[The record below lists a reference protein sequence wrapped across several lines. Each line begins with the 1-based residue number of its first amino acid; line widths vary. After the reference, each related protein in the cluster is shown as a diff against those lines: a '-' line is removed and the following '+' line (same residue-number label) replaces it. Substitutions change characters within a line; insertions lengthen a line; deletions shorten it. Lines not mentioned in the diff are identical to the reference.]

1 MLQNYMVNFELSQ
14 EQKSKLSWV
23 RYLAVRILSRY
34 ERSDSYLDKL
44 LANELKNNDLTSQDK
59 ALLNELINGVV
70 RWKLKLDWALTGFYN
85 GDYQKCL
92 NFVKNAMRVGLYQ
105 IMFLEKIPPYAAID
119 EAVEIVKQIQGEKTA
134 GMVNAVLR
142 NLHRNLDKIR
152 YPDKEEDLVYYLAT
166 VHSHPKWMVKRWLDR
181 FSEEETEKLLISN
194 NLRPYIPIR
203 VNLLNSTIEKI
214 KYLLDKN
221 NVEYEQSRYLPQ
233 TFLLK
238 NPKFDITSTEIFQK
252 GEITIQDPSASLA
265 VMLAAP
271 KPGYSVMDIAAAPG
285 GKSFFLAELMKNQG
299 KILAIE
305 KYSSKI
311 RLINEGRDRLRLPI
325 IETIAEDARKLRFQ
339 EKVDLIFA
347 DLPCSG
353 LGTLRKKP
361 DIKWKRDSDDIPKIV
376 ELQKE
381 IVSNALRF
389 MQKGSV
395 LLYSTCTIEP
405 EENEQVIEW
414 LLKNNPEL
422 KLDPAENYLPKEVC
436 QDGFMKTYPHIHG
449 IDGAF
454 AARLVKI

>member
-1 MLQNYMVNFELSQ
+1 MVNFELS
-14 EQKSKLSWV
+14 EEKKSKLNWV

-44 LANELKNNDLTSQDK
+44 LANELKNNELTQQDK
-59 ALLNELINGVV
+59 ALLTELINGVV

-85 GDYQKCL
+85 GDFQKCL

-105 IMFLEKIPPYAAID
+105 IMFLEKIPAYAAID
-119 EAVEIVKQIQGEKTA
+119 ESVEIVKQIQGERTA

-152 YPDKEEDLVYYLAT
+152 YPDREEDLVYYLAT
-166 VHSHPKWMVKRWLDR
+166 VHSHPKWMVKRWLER
-181 FSEEETEKLLISN
+181 FSEEETEKLLIAN
-194 NLRPYIPIR
+194 NQRPYIPIR
-203 VNLLNSTIEKI
+203 VNLLNSSVDKI

-221 NVEYEQSRYLPQ
+221 NVEYVQFEYLPQ

-238 NPKFDITSTEIFQK
+238 NPKFDITATEIFQN

-265 VMLAAP
+265 VMLANP
-271 KPGYSVMDIAAAPG
+271 KPDYKVLDIAAAPG

-311 RLINEGRDRLRLPI
+311 KSINEGRQRLRLSI
-325 IETIAEDARKLRFQ
+325 IDTLVEDARKLRLQ
-339 EKVDLIFA
+339 DKVDLIFA

-361 DIKWKRDSDDIPKIV
+361 DIKWKRDTDDIPKIV

-381 IVSNALRF
+381 IISNAVRF
-389 MQKGSV
+389 MATGSV
-395 LLYSTCTIEP
+395 LIYSTCTIEP
-405 EENEQVIEW
+405 EENQEVVYW
-414 LLKNNPEL
+414 LLDNYKDL
-422 KLDPAENYLPKEVC
+422 QIDPAENYLPKEVC
-436 QDGFMKTYPHIHG
+436 KDGFMQTFPHIHG

-454 AARLVKI
+454 AARIIKV

>member
-1 MLQNYMVNFELSQ
+1 MLNFELS
-14 EQKSKLSWV
+14 EEKKSKLNWV

-44 LANELKNNDLTSQDK
+44 LANELKNNELTQQDK
-59 ALLNELINGVV
+59 ALLTELINGVV

-105 IMFLEKIPPYAAID
+105 IMFLEKIPAYAAID
-119 EAVEIVKQIQGEKTA
+119 ESVEIVKQIQGERTA

-152 YPDKEEDLVYYLAT
+152 YPDREEDLVYYLAT
-166 VHSHPKWMVKRWLDR
+166 VHSHPKWMVKRWLER
-181 FSEEETEKLLISN
+181 FSEEETEKLLIAN
-194 NLRPYIPIR
+194 NQRPYIPIR
-203 VNLLNSTIEKI
+203 VNTLNSSIDKI
-214 KYLLDKN
+214 KFLLDKN
-221 NVEYEQSRYLPQ
+221 NVEYVQYEYLPQ
-233 TFLLK
+233 TFLLR
-238 NPKFDITSTEIFQK
+238 NPKFDITSTEIFQN

-265 VMLAAP
+265 VLLANP
-271 KPGYSVMDIAAAPG
+271 KPGYNVLDIAAAPG

-299 KILAIE
+299 KITAIE

-311 RLINEGRDRLRLPI
+311 KSINEGLQRLKLSI
-325 IETIAEDARKLRFQ
+325 IDTLVEDARKLRLQ

-361 DIKWKRDSDDIPKIV
+361 DIKWKRDIDDIPKIV

-381 IVSNALRF
+381 IISNAVRF
-389 MQKGSV
+389 MASGSV
-395 LLYSTCTIEP
+395 LIYSTCTIEP
-405 EENEQVIEW
+405 EENQEVVYW
-414 LLKNNPEL
+414 LLDNFKDL
-422 KLDPAENYLPKEVC
+422 KIDPAENYLPPEVC
-436 QDGFMKTYPHIHG
+436 KDGFMQTFPHIHG

-454 AARLVKI
+454 AARIIKV

>member
-1 MLQNYMVNFELSQ
+1 MVNFELS
-14 EQKSKLSWV
+14 EEKKSKLNWV

-44 LANELKNNDLTSQDK
+44 LANELKNNELTQQDK
-59 ALLNELINGVV
+59 ALLTELINGVV

-105 IMFLEKIPPYAAID
+105 IMFLEKIPAYAAID
-119 EAVEIVKQIQGEKTA
+119 ESVEIVKQIQGERTA

-152 YPDKEEDLVYYLAT
+152 YPDREEDLVYYLAT
-166 VHSHPKWMVKRWLDR
+166 VHSHPKWMVKRWLER
-181 FSEEETEKLLISN
+181 FSELETEKLLIAN
-194 NLRPYIPIR
+194 NQRPYIPIR
-203 VNLLNSTIEKI
+203 VNLLNSSIDKI

-221 NVEYEQSRYLPQ
+221 NVEYLQYEHLLQ

-238 NPKFDITSTEIFQK
+238 NPKFDITSTEMFQN

-265 VMLAAP
+265 VMLANP
-271 KPGYSVMDIAAAPG
+271 TPGYKVLDIAAAPG
-285 GKSFFLAELMKNQG
+285 GKSFFLAELMRNKGN
-299 KILAIE
+299 ILAIE

-311 RLINEGRDRLRLPI
+311 KSINEGNQRLKLPI
-325 IETIAEDARKLRFQ
+325 IETLVEDARKLRLH

-361 DIKWKRDSDDIPKIV
+361 DIKWKRDTDDIPKIV

-381 IVSNALRF
+381 IISNAIRF
-389 MQKGSV
+389 MGKGSV
-395 LLYSTCTIEP
+395 LIYSTCTIEP
-405 EENEQVIEW
+405 EENQEVVYW
-414 LLKNNPEL
+414 LLDNYKDL
-422 KLDPAENYLPKEVC
+422 QIDPAENYLPKEVC
-436 QDGFMKTYPHIHG
+436 KDGFMQTFPHIHG

-454 AARLVKI
+454 AARIIKV

>member
-1 MLQNYMVNFELSQ
+1 MVNFELS
-14 EQKSKLSWV
+14 EEKKSKLNWV

-44 LANELKNNDLTSQDK
+44 LANELKNNELTQQDK
-59 ALLNELINGVV
+59 ALLTELINGVV

-85 GDYQKCL
+85 GDFQKCL

-105 IMFLEKIPPYAAID
+105 IMFLEKIPAYAAID
-119 EAVEIVKQIQGEKTA
+119 ESVEIVKQIQGERTA

-152 YPDKEEDLVYYLAT
+152 YPDREEDLVYYLAT
-166 VHSHPKWMVKRWLDR
+166 VHSHPKWMVKRWLER
-181 FSEEETEKLLISN
+181 FSEDETEKLLIAN
-194 NLRPYIPIR
+194 NQRPYIPII
-203 VNLLNSTIEKI
+203 VNLLNSSIDKI

-221 NVEYEQSRYLPQ
+221 NVEYVQCEYLPQ

-238 NPKFDITSTEIFQK
+238 NPKFDITSTEIFQN

-265 VMLAAP
+265 VMLANP
-271 KPGYSVMDIAAAPG
+271 KPDDKVLDIAAAPG

-299 KILAIE
+299 NILAIE

-311 RLINEGRDRLRLPI
+311 KSINEGRQRLKLSI
-325 IETIAEDARKLRFQ
+325 IDTLVEDARKLRLQ

-361 DIKWKRDSDDIPKIV
+361 DIKWKRDTDDIPKIV

-381 IVSNALRF
+381 IISNAVRF
-389 MQKGSV
+389 MATGSV
-395 LLYSTCTIEP
+395 LIYSTCTIEP
-405 EENEQVIEW
+405 EENQEVVYW
-414 LLKNNPEL
+414 LLDNYKDL
-422 KLDPAENYLPKEVC
+422 QIDPAENYLPKEVC
-436 QDGFMKTYPHIHG
+436 KNGFMQTFPHIHG

-454 AARLVKI
+454 AARIIKV